1 MKNFKKKR
9 LRIEH
14 INKRRIKKAIKRK
27 KKFNNRVNEITKVFL
42 KEDKGLIFS
51 QAKQKAIKL
60 MLS

>member
-14 INKRRIKKAIKRK
+14 VNKRRIKKAVKRK
-27 KKFNNRVNEITKVFL
+27 KKFNSRVNKTIKVFL

-60 MLS
+60 LG